1 MNAQNSD
8 NFSTEDSAETKRKRE
23 SSSTDNSK
31 QGSVAIQ
38 PPKLTP
44 PGTIPPA
51 PVDEACIYR
60 VEQMLDAT
68 EMAIALAEAEALTEP
83 SAVAALQAEKQ
94 RAARNAKF
102 ALDCKLTVA
111 MPVFNEAKTL
121 RQIVERVRSI
131 PLDKQIVI
139 VDDCSTDGTHAIL
152 RELEKLP
159 DVQVVYHQFNH
170 GKGAALRTA
179 FMHAQGDVV
188 IVQDADLEYDPAD
201 YIELVR
207 PIVEG
212 RTDVVYG
219 SRFLG
224 EEIRDPSFIHR
235 FGNRVL
241 TVLSNLLTGHRLT
254 DMETCYKVF
263 RREVLADIDIKQ
275 DRFGFEP
282 EITAK
287 LARRQHEILELP
299 IRYNGR
305 GYEEG
310 KKIGL
315 RDAFNALFCIVRYS
329 FAD

>member
-1 MNAQNSD
+1 MNASD
-8 NFSTEDSAETKRKRE
+8 NHSYDPLTPFDADDSRAMPA
-23 SSSTDNSK
+23 DNTA
-31 QGSVAIQ
+31 VALQ
-38 PPKLTP
+38 PPVLTS

-51 PVDEACIYR
+51 PVDEACIER
-60 VEQMLDAT
+60 VERLLDAT
-68 EMAIALAEAEALTEP
+68 EMAIALAEVEVLTRP
-83 SAVAALQAEKQ
+83 RPPAQ
-94 RAARNAKF
+94 RAVKPVLN
-102 ALDCKLTVA
+102 CKLTVA
-111 MPVFNEAKTL
+111 MPVYNEERTL
-121 RQIVERVRSI
+121 REIVERVRAV
-131 PLDKQIVI
+131 PLDKEIVI
-139 VDDCSTDGTHAIL
+139 VDDCSTDGTREIL
-152 RELEKLP
+152 KQLEKLP
-159 DVQVVYHQFNH
+159 DVRVLYHQFNH

-179 FMHAQGDVV
+179 FLHAQGDVV
-188 IVQDADLEYDPAD
+188 IVQDADLEYDPSD

-212 RTDVVYG
+212 KTDVVYG

-235 FGNRVL
+235 LGNRLL
-241 TVLSNLLTGHRLT
+241 TGLSNLLTGHRLT

-263 RREVLADIDIKQ
+263 RREVLTEIDIKQ

-287 LARRQHEILELP
+287 LARQKQTILELP

-315 RDAFNALFCIVRYS
+315 RDAFNALYCIVRYK

>member
-1 MNAQNSD
+1 MSTSD
-8 NFSTEDSAETKRKRE
+8 KADFSAEDPQNANRE
-23 SSSTDNSK
+23 KSGGSKNSQ
-31 QGSVAIQ
+31 QGSVALK

-51 PVDEACIYR
+51 PVDEECIHR
-60 VEQMLDAT
+60 VEELLDAT

-83 SAVAALQAEKQ
+83 SAVAARKVERKRAERQAGY
-94 RAARNAKF
+94 
-102 ALDCKLTVA
+102 ALDCKLSVVI
-111 MPVFNEAKTL
+111 PVYNEEQTL
-121 RQIVERVRSI
+121 RQIVDRVRAV
-131 PLDKQIVI
+131 PLDKEIVI

-152 RELEKLP
+152 RELEKLE

-179 FMHAQGDVV
+179 FMHAQGEVV
-188 IVQDADLEYDPAD
+188 IIQDADLEYDPSD
-201 YIELVR
+201 YIDLIR
-207 PIVEG
+207 PIVE
-212 RTDVVYG
+212 RKTDVVYG

-224 EEIRDPSFIHR
+224 DEIRDPSFIHR
-235 FGNRVL
+235 LGNRAL
-241 TVLSNLLTGHRLT
+241 TTLSNLLTGHRLT

-263 RREVLADIDIKQ
+263 RREVLTDIDIKQ

-287 LARRQHEILELP
+287 LARRNHSIMEIP
-299 IRYNGR
+299 IQYNGR

-315 RDAFNALFCIVRYS
+315 RDAFNALFCIVRYGI
-329 FAD
+329 AD